1 MRDFSSH
8 FFKKPYGN
16 DTNADFTGAKYLKI
30 VSSNLLKKGVK
41 GVIYR
46 LWYRYQRR

>member
-16 DTNADFTGAKYLKI
+16 DTNADFIGAKYLKL
-30 VSSNLLKKGVK
+30 VYSNLLKKGVK
-41 GVIYR
+41 AAIYG
-46 LWYRYQRR
+46 LWYRYHK